1 MPKILMVLSGVSHWT
16 LNDGTLDPSGYW
28 AEEFVVPHRT
38 FAKAGFTVDIAA
50 PAGGTPTAD
59 PQSLRTEV
67 AGPEAEEFASYIAEH
82 SKELGNPIRLS
93 EVNTEDYDAV
103 FIPGGHGPMEDL
115 AHDPEMGNILKAADK
130 SHKIIAPLCHG
141 PAALL
146 AANNPGGGWLFSGRE
161 LTVFTDEEERLNGT
175 AERSPWLVETLL
187 KSRGARISSA
197 SEAWGPNVVVDGNL
211 ISGQNPASSA
221 ALAEKVVEVINSK

>member
-16 LNDGTLDPSGYW
+16 LTDGTPDPSGYW

-50 PAGGTPTAD
+50 PEGGTPTAD

-67 AGPEAEEFASYIAEH
+67 AGPDAEAFASYIREH
-82 SKELGNPIRLS
+82 SHELKNPVRLS
-93 EVNTEDYDAV
+93 EVKTEDYDAI

-115 AHDPEMGNILKAADK
+115 AHDPDMGKVLHEAEK
-130 SHKIIAPLCHG
+130 SKKIIAPLCHG

-146 AANNPGGGWLFSGRE
+146 AANNPGGGWLFAGRK
-161 LTVFTDEEERLNGT
+161 LTVFTNEEERLNGT

-187 KSRGARISSA
+187 KSRGAQISSA
-197 SEAWGPNVVVDGNL
+197 AEAWGSNVVVDGNL
-211 ISGQNPASSA
+211 ISGQNPASSG
-221 ALAEKVVEVINSK
+221 ALAKKVVEVLTA